1 MGTLSM
7 ILSIAVLPVLMAV
20 QAVSPKYQA
29 ADPSSYIVY
38 MPQSAVPGPG
48 PRDQYSDIY
57 PKRAPSLVMDKRKF
71 TSGGWTK
78 RIPEDPD
85 NGVWHTMQKSSLF
98 RTGTRRRCST
108 PGRGPW
114 QTMS

>member
-1 MGTLSM
+1 MGTLRM
-7 ILSIAVLPVLMAV
+7 ILSIAVLPVLIAV
-20 QAVSPKYQA
+20 QAVSPKYLA
-29 ADPSSYIVY
+29 ADPSYIMY

-85 NGVWHTMQKSSLF
+85 NGVWHTMQKRCHRFSVVRFLF
-98 RTGTRRRCST
+98 SVIITGLTVS
-108 PGRGPW
+108 GR
-114 QTMS
+114 